1 MLKKPLSTRVFIKS
15 LSFHLQPL
23 FSHNTLFIRD
33 VLPKLLKTIDM
44 KKSLFV
50 LTILLFS
57 GISPIFAQLG
67 PSQILER
74 FFNKYRYNPEE
85 AVAFIFSKN
94 PIFEGE
100 AAQQAQ
106 NVQTKLSQAIP
117 VLGRYYGREPI
128 TKKEI
133 GSSLVLYSYLIQ
145 YERQPIRFT
154 FKFYKPDREWFL
166 LSFAF
171 DDNLSDELE
180 EAARIP
186 NLLLS
191 EKNKVNGNKR

>member
-1 MLKKPLSTRVFIKS
+1 
-15 LSFHLQPL
+15 
-23 FSHNTLFIRD
+23 
-33 VLPKLLKTIDM
+33 M
-44 KKSLFV
+44 KKLFFVFSL
-50 LTILLFS
+50 LLFT
-57 GISPIFAQLG
+57 GISPIFGQLG
-67 PSQILER
+67 PGQVLER
-74 FFNKYRYNPEE
+74 FFNKYRYNPQE
-85 AVAFIFSKN
+85 AVEFIFSQN

-106 NVQTKLSQAIP
+106 NVQAKLSQAIP

-128 TKKEI
+128 AKKEI

-180 EAARIP
+180 EAARVP
-186 NLLLS
+186 NLLLTD
-191 EKNKVNGNKR
+191 KKKVDGNKW

>member
-1 MLKKPLSTRVFIKS
+1 MDAVVNL
-15 LSFHLQPL
+15 FH
-23 FSHNTLFIRD
+23 FN
-33 VLPKLLKTIDM
+33 LLLLLYAYGNISGKTIAM
-44 KKSLFV
+44 KKLFFV
-50 LTILLFS
+50 LTFVLLA
-57 GISPIFAQLG
+57 GISPVFAQLG
-67 PSQILER
+67 PGQILDR
-74 FFNKYRYNPEE
+74 FFNKYRYNPQE
-85 AVAFIFSKN
+85 AVEFIFDQN

-106 NVQTKLSQAIP
+106 NVQDKLAQAIP
-117 VLGRYYGREPI
+117 LLGRYYGREPI

-133 GSSLVLYSYLIQ
+133 GTSLVLHSYLIQ
-145 YERQPIRFT
+145 YERQPLRFT

-191 EKNKVNGNKR
+191 EKNKVDGNRR

>member
-1 MLKKPLSTRVFIKS
+1 
-15 LSFHLQPL
+15 
-23 FSHNTLFIRD
+23 
-33 VLPKLLKTIDM
+33 M

-50 LTILLFS
+50 LFILLLS
-57 GISPIFAQLG
+57 GSSPILAQLG
-67 PSQILER
+67 PGQVLER
-74 FFNKYRYNPEE
+74 FFNRYRYDPQE
-85 AVAFIFSKN
+85 AVDFIFSQN

-106 NVQTKLSQAIP
+106 NVKDKLAQAIP

-186 NLLLS
+186 NLFIS
-191 EKNKVNGNKR
+191 EKNKVDGNKR

>member
-1 MLKKPLSTRVFIKS
+1 
-15 LSFHLQPL
+15 
-23 FSHNTLFIRD
+23 
-33 VLPKLLKTIDM
+33 M
-44 KKSLFV
+44 KKI
-50 LTILLFS
+50 ILLFPALLIL
-57 GISPIFAQLG
+57 GLPPLFGQLSPG
-67 PSQILER
+67 QILER
-74 FFNKYRYNPEE
+74 FFNRYRYEPME
-85 AVAFIFSKN
+85 AVDFIFSQN

-100 AAQQAQ
+100 AAPQAQ
-106 NVQTKLSQAIP
+106 NVKDKLAGAIP

-171 DDNLSDELE
+171 DDNLSDEIE
-180 EAARIP
+180 EAARLP
-186 NLLLS
+186 QLFLT
-191 EKNKVNGNKR
+191 EDRKKN